1 MNTMTSTHAPEF
13 DILNSNESVELFI
26 KSHDPLIV
34 NYLALFD
41 EDEKVEKALE
51 ALRVG
56 IIAIHSASPTLDTK
70 VVDDK
75 FNQVQTTIDNYLN
88 GFKGDLKGQLEEFF
102 KAGSGAIPQSLDS
115 FFGANGKMPALLN
128 QYFSQDNGRLF
139 TLIQEQVGPNSQFA
153 KSLDPNNKES
163 VLSKLEQLVQSHLQT
178 KTTEIINQ
186 FSLDIDNSALSR
198 LQRSLLEKVQDIQTS
213 NVAFFAELKQE
224 LGIKTGKSLEA
235 EKGTEKGREFE
246 TVLYDKVADAARRM
260 GDLSENV
267 RSKVGSLKNRKVGD
281 YVITLGET
289 SAAPGAN
296 IVMEVKM
303 EENFKF
309 SAAIDELKVAKEN
322 RNADY
327 GIFIFA
333 KGYEPAEV
341 GDFLKLGNDFYV
353 TVDKELIDSDEPL
366 LFFEAAYKILRVL
379 MIASK
384 RKADAEEIDLEAV
397 KREIEQL
404 LKLTSKLG
412 EIKTKVTTIKNNSE
426 AILSLND
433 DLKLQFDSTLTGIL
447 NKISI

>member
-1 MNTMTSTHAPEF
+1 MNTMTSHLGQEF
-13 DILNSNESVELFI
+13 DILSNNESVELFI

-34 NYLALFD
+34 NYLALFE
-41 EDEKVEKALE
+41 EDEKVEKVLE

-56 IIAIHSASPTLDTK
+56 IIAIHSASPSLDTK
-70 VVDDK
+70 VVDEK
-75 FNQVQTTIDNYLN
+75 FNQVQSTIDSYLN
-88 GFKGDLKGQLEEFF
+88 TFKGDLKGQLEDFF
-102 KAGSGAIPQSLDS
+102 KPVSGAIPQSLDS

-163 VLSKLEQLVQSHLQT
+163 VLSKLEHLVQNHLQT

-198 LQRSLLEKVQDIQTS
+198 LQRSLFEKVQEIQTT
-213 NVAFFAELKQE
+213 NTAFFAELKQE

-235 EKGTEKGREFE
+235 ERGTEKGREFE
-246 TVLYDKVADAARRM
+246 TVLYDKVAEAARRM

-267 RSKVGSLKNRKVGD
+267 RSKVGVLKNRKVGD
-281 YVITLGET
+281 YIIKLGET

-296 IVMEVKM
+296 IVIEVKM
-303 EENFKF
+303 EENYKF
-309 SAAIDELKVAKEN
+309 SAAIDELKTAKEN
-322 RNADY
+322 RTADY

-353 TVDKELIDSDEPL
+353 TVDKDLMDTDEPL

-412 EIKTKVTTIKNNSE
+412 EIKTKVTTIKNNSDI
-426 AILSLND
+426 ILSLND
-433 DLKLQFDSTLTGIL
+433 ELKLQFDTSLNNIL

>member
-1 MNTMTSTHAPEF
+1 
-13 DILNSNESVELFI
+13 
-26 KSHDPLIV
+26 
-34 NYLALFD
+34 
-41 EDEKVEKALE
+41 
-51 ALRVG
+51 
-56 IIAIHSASPTLDTK
+56 
-70 VVDDK
+70 
-75 FNQVQTTIDNYLN
+75 
-88 GFKGDLKGQLEEFF
+88 
-102 KAGSGAIPQSLDS
+102 
-115 FFGANGKMPALLN
+115 
-128 QYFSQDNGRLF
+128 
-139 TLIQEQVGPNSQFA
+139 
-153 KSLDPNNKES
+153 
-163 VLSKLEQLVQSHLQT
+163 VLSKLEHLVQNHLQT

-198 LQRSLLEKVQDIQTS
+198 LQRSLFEKVQEIQTT
-213 NVAFFAELKQE
+213 NTAFFAELKQE

-235 EKGTEKGREFE
+235 ERGTEKGREFE
-246 TVLYDKVADAARRM
+246 TVLYDKVAEAARRM

-267 RSKVGSLKNRKVGD
+267 RSKVGVLKNRKVGD
-281 YVITLGET
+281 YIIKLGET

-296 IVMEVKM
+296 IVIEVKM
-303 EENFKF
+303 EENYKF
-309 SAAIDELKVAKEN
+309 SAAIDELKTAKEN
-322 RNADY
+322 RTADY

-353 TVDKELIDSDEPL
+353 TVDKDLMDTDEPL

-412 EIKTKVTTIKNNSE
+412 EIKTKVTTIKNNSDI
-426 AILSLND
+426 ILSLND
-433 DLKLQFDSTLTGIL
+433 ELKLQFDTSLNNIL